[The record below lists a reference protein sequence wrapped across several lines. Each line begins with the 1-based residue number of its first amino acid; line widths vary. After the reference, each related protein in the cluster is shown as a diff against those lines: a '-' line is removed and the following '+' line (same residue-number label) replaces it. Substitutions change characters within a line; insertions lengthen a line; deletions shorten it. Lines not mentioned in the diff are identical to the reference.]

1 MMFSATINN
10 ISEIFLNVAL
20 YTIIPTPQIYFFFVQ
35 LLDNQTLAND
45 KPRDVNQ
52 TLANDK
58 PRDVNQTLAN
68 DKPRDVNANWNQISI
83 VYYFL
88 K

>member
-1 MMFSATINN
+1 MAI
-10 ISEIFLNVAL
+10 
-20 YTIIPTPQIYFFFVQ
+20 YTITPTTQNITLFCTS
-35 LLDNQTLAND
+35 LLNNQTLASDKPRDANQTLAND

-58 PRDVNQTLAN
+58 PRDT
-68 DKPRDVNANWNQISI
+68 NANWNQMSI